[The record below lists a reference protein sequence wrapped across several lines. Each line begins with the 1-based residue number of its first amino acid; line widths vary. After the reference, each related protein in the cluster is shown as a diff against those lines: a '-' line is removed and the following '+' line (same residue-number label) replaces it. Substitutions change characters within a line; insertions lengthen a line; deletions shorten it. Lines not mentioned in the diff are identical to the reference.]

1 MHPVLLNGTDNNKH
15 NFLGGIYV
23 YDTAADDRKCETD
36 SSFNQDEKTNK
47 NSDIYIPIN
56 DIDEFINKGK
66 YIAEGIRVLKSKEQN
81 IVMCLVNDD
90 DIMKPEKVL
99 KLLYAKELK
108 DIKNKRYII
117 INQWNT
123 VDEDFYKTQ
132 LSVVLKVRSMEN
144 FCAVILAA
152 NNMAKCFHCVKVI
165 SAQVVKSEN
174 GKFGIDLSR
183 TGGPETIW
191 RNKSDGMTKAS
202 WRENV
207 EWLIES
213 L

>member
-1 MHPVLLNGTDNNKH
+1 
-15 NFLGGIYV
+15 
-23 YDTAADDRKCETD
+23 
-36 SSFNQDEKTNK
+36 
-47 NSDIYIPIN
+47 
-56 DIDEFINKGK
+56 
-66 YIAEGIRVLKSKEQN
+66 
-81 IVMCLVNDD
+81 MCLVNDD

-152 NNMAKCFHCVKVI
+152 NNMAKCFQCGNVR